1 MLNDLFAVPMY
12 PPYQPHL
19 FQQLNPVYLCGK
31 NQGTMRTPK
40 SAAMFAKVD
49 EWKNSGQTLREF
61 ASTLGLSKSA
71 FEYWVRKKR
80 QSSGNSP
87 AFVELSPLVKARVI
101 TEATSK
107 HPESDA
113 QAQIVFT
120 FPGGMCIKVY
130 G

>member
-1 MLNDLFAVPMY
+1 M
-12 PPYQPHL
+12 
-19 FQQLNPVYLCGK
+19 K
-31 NQGTMRTPK
+31 TPK
-40 SAAMFAKVD
+40 SATMFVKVD
-49 EWKNSGQTLREF
+49 EWKNSGQSLREF
-61 ASTLGLSKSA
+61 ASTMGLSKSA

-87 AFVELSPLVKARVI
+87 AFVELSPLVKSRVSI
-101 TEATSK
+101 EASPK
-107 HPESDA
+107 HPEVDA